1 VAQRLTCGLL
11 LALLS
16 IVETVPALADHGPG
30 AADRR
35 LPVADDAPT
44 WLLAVGRLAIPTSRV
59 ENGRRR
65 HYDERCSGTLLA
77 PPDGGDAQFV
87 LSAWHCLEYY
97 TDLSRTIRFELAGL
111 AGEVLE
117 RRARAVASGG
127 GMAADWA
134 LLQLDPPIPAGRGA
148 TAELD
153 GREVAAGSRL
163 AMAGFSGDPGLGAG
177 GERLTY
183 DPACRV
189 TGLSGPDR
197 LTDCLAY
204 KGASGGGAFHG
215 GRLVGVLSR
224 GDSQGRSIYVPTAR
238 FLPAVTRRLR

>member
-1 VAQRLTCGLL
+1 VARRLTCGLL

-16 IVETVPALADHGPG
+16 IVATVPAGAERGPG

-35 LPVADDAPT
+35 LPVADDAPP
-44 WLLAVGRLAIPTSRV
+44 WLLAVGRLAIPTSRI

-97 TDLSRTIRFELAGL
+97 TDLSRTIRFELTGL
-111 AGEVLE
+111 AGEMLE

-134 LLQLDPPIPAGRGA
+134 LLQLDPPIPAELA
-148 TAELD
+148 AAAVLD
-153 GREVAAGSRL
+153 GRSVAAGARL

-177 GERLTY
+177 GARLTY

-189 TGLSGPDR
+189 TGSSGADR

-224 GDSQGRSIYVPTAR
+224 GDSQGRSVYVPTAR

>member
-1 VAQRLTCGLL
+1 MRRLPCPLA
-11 LALLS
+11 LALLLTLPS
-16 IVETVPALADHGPG
+16 AAALCGPA
-30 AADRR
+30 AAERR
-35 LPVADDAPT
+35 LPVADGAPA

-59 ENGRRR
+59 EDGNRR
-65 HYDERCSGTLLA
+65 HYEERCSGTLLA
-77 PPDGGDAQFV
+77 PPGGGDARFI

-97 TDLSRTIRFELAGL
+97 TDLSRTIRFELTGL
-111 AGEVLE
+111 SGEPLR

-127 GMAADWA
+127 SMGADWA
-134 LLQLDPPIPAGRGA
+134 LLELDAPVPADRGAAVELDPR
-148 TAELD
+148 T
-153 GREVAAGSRL
+153 VAAGARL
-163 AMAGFSGDPGLGAG
+163 AMAGYSGDPGIGAG

-189 TGLSGPDR
+189 TGASGADR

-204 KGASGGGAFHG
+204 KGASGGGAFRG

-224 GDSQGRSIYVPTAR
+224 GDGSGRSIYVPAAR

>member
-1 VAQRLTCGLL
+1 MVQRLARRLL
-11 LALLS
+11 LALVS
-16 IVETVPALADHGPG
+16 IVAMVPALADHGAG
-30 AADRR
+30 AAERR
-35 LPVADDAPT
+35 LPVADDAPP
-44 WLLAVGRLAIPTSRV
+44 WLLAVGRLAIPTSRL
-59 ENGRRR
+59 EAGRRR

-97 TDLSRTIRFELAGL
+97 TDLSRAIRFELTGL

-117 RRARAVASGG
+117 SRARAVASGG

-134 LLQLDPPIPAGRGA
+134 LLELNPPIPAGLGG

-153 GREVAAGSRL
+153 GRTVAAGARL

-177 GERLTY
+177 GAQLTY

-189 TGLSGPDR
+189 TGTSGADR

-224 GDSQGRSIYVPTAR
+224 GDSRGRSIYVPAAR
-238 FLPAVTRRLR
+238 FLPAVSRRLR